1 MKDHP
6 QYVEMLALYAL
17 GALDPAEESEL
28 QAHLRSCPQCGR
40 ELAALR
46 GDAAL
51 LALSVVGPAPPQGA
65 RQRLLAAIGNEPSK
79 QPVRQSLILGTLR
92 PRWLT
97 FVPIAATLL
106 LAIFSLMLWRLEAR
120 LQRRLDRA
128 QAELQDARDH
138 LQKAQEL
145 VALLHSPDSM
155 HVTLVSQKTPPQPQA
170 NAVYSPKMGRLLLT
184 ASNLEALPEKKVY
197 ELWLLP
203 AKGGSPMPCGT
214 FWPNAK
220 GDAMMDHPLS
230 EAGIEAKGFAI
241 TVEPEGGSQT
251 PTMPIRMIGNG

>member
-1 MKDHP
+1 MKDHKE
-6 QYVEMLALYAL
+6 YAEMLALYAV
-17 GALDPAEESEL
+17 GALDAADECPEVE
-28 QAHLRSCPQCGR
+28 AHLRTCPECQR

-65 RQRLLAAIGNEPSK
+65 RQRFVAAISHEPRTR
-79 QPVRQSLILGTLR
+79 PVRQNVVMGTFR

-97 FVPIAATLL
+97 FAPIAAALL
-106 LAIFSLMLWRLEAR
+106 LAIFSLMLWRVNSRLQQRLEA
-120 LQRRLDRA
+120 A
-128 QAELQDARDH
+128 QAQLQDAKDQLR
-138 LQKAQEL
+138 KSQEL
-145 VALLHSPDSM
+145 VALLHSPDTM
-155 HVTLVSQKTPPQPQA
+155 HIALVSTKTPPQPHA
-170 NAVYSPKMGRLLLT
+170 SAFYSPKMGRLLLM
-184 ASNLEALPEKKVY
+184 ASNLDPLPEKKTY

-203 AKGGSPMPCGT
+203 KDGAPMPCGT
-214 FWPNAK
+214 FWPDAK

-241 TVEPEGGSQT
+241 TIEPEGGSQT